1 MSIKKICLMSV
12 LLSTGAVANEGFYSV
27 ELISETSTET
37 SEKFERKVLYFDSM
51 QDLALS
57 VGLQK
62 TADKKVCTEHGCIEY
77 FSPDIAPSRH
87 ITFTLCEELLGEMYT
102 HRLHFQRMTPSDPHY
117 NPSLNGFRLHRFS
130 IEPSKRDECPRL
142 LY

>member
-1 MSIKKICLMSV
+1 MSV

-27 ELISETSTET
+27 ELISETNTEA
-37 SEKFERKVLYFDSM
+37 SDKIVRKVLYFDSM

-77 FSPDIAPSRH
+77 FSPDIAPYNFANF
-87 ITFTLCEELLGEMYT
+87 ILCEKFLSEMYT

-117 NPSLNGFRLHRFS
+117 NPGRNGFRLHRFS
-130 IEPSKRDECPRL
+130 MEPSKRDECPRL